1 MRPLAR
7 LFGIRNIALG
17 AWCLLALDQAPE
29 DRRLCYRVNAAVD
42 GTDVIALGWTGLTG
56 DGMRQAAAMGSGLGL
71 SVLVGWIELIAEVGG
86 AESERELALA

>member
-1 MRPLAR
+1 
-7 LFGIRNIALG
+7 
-17 AWCLLALDQAPE
+17 
-29 DRRLCYRVNAAVD
+29 
-42 GTDVIALGWTGLTG
+42 VIALGWTGLTG